1 MSTKFPPR
9 VAAATQFA
17 ATITA
22 TLALAGCGVPD
33 LGPRP
38 ELRPPP
44 SLASAASITGADAQW
59 PQQRWW
65 TAYGD
70 PQLDGLIDE
79 ALKGSPDIATAAARI
94 AQAQGALQSSRAA
107 LLPQVGAQGSATM
120 EKQSYNNG
128 TPASALPK
136 GWKDYGVLAVSADL
150 NLDIWGKNR
159 ALLAAATS
167 ATEAAVADARQT
179 ELVLASE
186 IVSSYFDLG
195 RLLERQKVLESTL
208 GARENTAKL
217 IGQRVET
224 GIENQSSSRQSNAL
238 AAEARGAVAAN
249 REAIEKRRHALAAL
263 LGAGPDRTLTLTPP
277 PLDTIAATPV
287 PADAGIALAGRRPDI
302 VMARK
307 LVEAADKGVSYARK
321 SFLPDISLSGL
332 IGLSSLGLSHLF
344 DDGSDYG
351 NGGGAISLPIFQ
363 GGKLAGQYR
372 MARAGY
378 DTQVASYN
386 KTVIGALQEV
396 ADALSSRTSA
406 AEQERH
412 AIDARTEAN
421 AAYDLAFQR
430 YRGGLNTYIDAL
442 DVETTALNA
451 RLAAVDA
458 HFATLASEVALQRA
472 LGGGYAE
479 ESAKKAS
486 TDE

>member
-1 MSTKFPPR
+1 MSTIFSPR
-9 VAAATQFA
+9 VAAVALLAT
-17 ATITA
+17 TA
-22 TLALAGCGVPD
+22 SLAGCGVPD

-38 ELRPPP
+38 ELRPPS
-44 SLASAASITGADAQW
+44 SLDSAASLQGVGAEW
-59 PQQRWW
+59 PRQQWW

-70 PQLDGLIDE
+70 PQLDGLVAE
-79 ALKGSPDIATAAARI
+79 ALQGSPDVATAQARI
-94 AQAQGALQSSRAA
+94 RQAQGALQSSRAA
-107 LLPQVGAQGSATM
+107 LLPQVGGQGAATF

-128 TPASALPK
+128 TPAEALPK
-136 GWKDYGVLAVSADL
+136 GWKDYGMLAVSADL

-179 ELVLASE
+179 ELVLATE
-186 IVSSYFDLG
+186 IVSSYFDLA

-217 IGQRVET
+217 IGERVQT
-224 GIENQSSSRQSNAL
+224 GIENQSSARQAKAL
-238 AAEARGAVAAN
+238 AATARVNLAAN
-249 REAIEKRRHALAAL
+249 LEAIEKRRHAIAAL

-277 PLDTIAATPV
+277 AIQTIAVTPV

-307 LVEAADKGVSYARK
+307 LVEASDKGVEYARK

-332 IGLSSLGLSHLF
+332 IGLSSLGLSNLF

-351 NGGGAISLPIFQ
+351 RAGGAISLPIFQ
-363 GGKLAGQYR
+363 GGKLSGQYR

-386 KTVIGALQEV
+386 KTVIGALQDV

-412 AIDARTEAN
+412 ALDARTEAN

-442 DVETTALNA
+442 DVETTALDA

-458 HFATLASEVALQRA
+458 HFATLASEVALKRA
-472 LGGGYAE
+472 LGGGYAD
-479 ESAKKAS
+479 ESSRKAP
-486 TDE
+486 TDD